1 MKEMTAKL
9 LMAGLAISMAFG
21 PVARA
26 EENIKMEVGIDVLA
40 VREEGL
46 WAHLSRNWWKYLLAV
61 GGAFAVDRAA
71 EANDW
76 LWYHG
81 QDDDKADRVNGD
93 GNTQSANDAHNNGID
108 AAMQTAITGDGNT
121 VVYDIT
127 VVNVPM
133 E

>member
-1 MKEMTAKL
+1 MTAKL
-9 LMAGLAISMAFG
+9 LTVGLVISMAFG
-21 PVARA
+21 PVVRA
-26 EENIKMEVGIDVLA
+26 EENIKAEVGIDVLA
-40 VREEGL
+40 VREEGF

-81 QDDDKADRVNGD
+81 QDDDKTDRVTGD

-108 AAMQTAITGDGNT
+108 AAMQTTITGDGNT

>member
-1 MKEMTAKL
+1 MTAKL

-21 PVARA
+21 PMARA
-26 EENIKMEVGIDVLA
+26 EENIKAEVGIDVLA
-40 VREEGL
+40 VAEEGF
-46 WAHLSRNWWKYLLAV
+46 WAHMGRNWWKYLLAV

-81 QDDDKADRVNGD
+81 QDDDKTDRVNGD
-93 GNTQSANDAHNNGID
+93 GNTQSANDSHAGGID
-108 AAMQTAITGDGNT
+108 AAMQTTITGDGNT

-127 VVNVPM
+127 VNTIAG